1 MSKISG
7 IKKGDIVRIKFI
19 DLKDIVKKKN
29 KKASYSL
36 ISEWELGSNIL
47 AFTYG
52 GDFLVKEDAPDSS
65 KDQVLDLVN
74 HLDSGTFDAPE
85 EIIASLEI
93 IEASNKFV
101 SEDHNLVITHI
112 EGKLFVN
119 GEELSNT
126 DENKHLDNF
135 VSFIERY
142 LMARAIE
149 NSINKG

>member
-7 IKKGDIVRIKFI
+7 VKKGDIVRIKFI
-19 DLKDIVKKKN
+19 DLKDIVKKRNKN
-29 KKASYSL
+29 ASYSL

-65 KDQVLDLVN
+65 KDQVLDLLN
-74 HLDSGTFDAPE
+74 HLDSGTFDVPE

-93 IEASNKFV
+93 VEASNKFV
-101 SEDHNLVITHI
+101 SEDHNLVITQI
-112 EGKLFVN
+112 ENKLFLN

-126 DENKHLDNF
+126 DEHKHLDNF

>member
-19 DLKDIVKKKN
+19 DLKDIVSKKSKN
-29 KKASYSL
+29 SSYRL
-36 ISEWELGSNIL
+36 IAEWELGSNIL

-65 KDQVLDLVN
+65 KDQVLDLSN
-74 HLDSGTFDAPE
+74 HLDSGTFDVPE

-93 IEASNKFV
+93 IEASNKFT
-101 SEDHNLVITHI
+101 SEDHNLVITQV
-112 EGKLFVN
+112 ENKLFIN

-126 DENKHLDNF
+126 DEDKHLDNF

-142 LMARAIE
+142 LIGRAIE

>member
-101 SEDHNLVITHI
+101 SEDHNLVITQI